1 MASFNFNNVKAE
13 KAEAMR
19 RYNRQKKLKSFRFL
33 LEVVAAMAL
42 LSWSSYTY
50 IPVATEMAKDFL
62 SQPVAVFDRSLFV
75 LVIVNVLI
83 LLIFVSSSQTPE
95 KSDFYDEYV
104 NITTNVS
111 RRSVP
116 AAEQSPEL
124 KETTLS
130 DKQIVCVDNAVN
142 SQVDKNVV
150 LNPSVTATDSE
161 PKEKHVISP
170 VRCSTVDAVS
180 EPKRYRRSRSERLEQ
195 EKRREL
201 RRSKT
206 VVNREMVGEKSE
218 PARRSSAMDDL
229 SSEEFR
235 MTIETFIASKKKT
248 LIQENTL
255 DLKLEKNQCVAITLS
270 AVN

>member
-42 LSWSSYTY
+42 LSWSFYTY

-104 NITTNVS
+104 NITTNVP

-142 SQVDKNVV
+142 CQVDKN
-150 LNPSVTATDSE
+150 ATDSE